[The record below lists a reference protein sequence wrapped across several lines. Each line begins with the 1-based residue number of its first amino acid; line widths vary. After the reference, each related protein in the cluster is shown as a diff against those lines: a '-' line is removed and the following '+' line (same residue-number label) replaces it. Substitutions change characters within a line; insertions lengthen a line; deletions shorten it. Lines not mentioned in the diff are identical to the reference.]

1 MTDPRLENH
10 AVGIELQIVEL
21 VEQRER
27 ALVQERH
34 EDVARIQREIDALQQ
49 EMTLTAEVIAGAP
62 VNPEVNAE
70 LDAVLPERSDD
81 DDEIDGGLSPIP

>member
-27 ALVQERH
+27 AIVQERH

-49 EMTLTAEVIAGAP
+49 EMTLTAEVIAGGGD
-62 VNPEVNAE
+62 VNAE
-70 LDAVLPERSDD
+70 LDAKLPEPSAEGDND
-81 DDEIDGGLSPIP
+81 VGLDPIP

>member
-27 ALVQERH
+27 ATVQERP

-49 EMTLTAEVIAGAP
+49 EMTLTAEVIAGGA
-62 VNPEVNAE
+62 EVDAE
-70 LDAVLPERSDD
+70 LDAKLPEPSPEGESDV
-81 DDEIDGGLSPIP
+81 GLDPIP

>member
-27 ALVQERH
+27 AIVQERH

-49 EMTLTAEVIAGAP
+49 EMTLTAEVIAGGG
-62 VNPEVNAE
+62 EVDAE
-70 LDAVLPERSDD
+70 LDAKLPEPSAEGDND
-81 DDEIDGGLSPIP
+81 VGLDPIP

>member
-10 AVGIELQIVEL
+10 ALGIELQIVEL

-27 ALVQERH
+27 ATVQERP

-49 EMTLTAEVIAGAP
+49 EMTLTAEVIAGGG
-62 VNPEVNAE
+62 EVDDE
-70 LDAVLPERSDD
+70 LDAKLPEPSPEGESDV
-81 DDEIDGGLSPIP
+81 GLDPIP

>member
-10 AVGIELQIVEL
+10 ALGIELQIVEL

-27 ALVQERH
+27 AIVQERH

-49 EMTLTAEVIAGAP
+49 EMTLTAEVIAGGAD
-62 VNPEVNAE
+62 VNAE
-70 LDAVLPERSDD
+70 LDAKLPEPSPEGDND
-81 DDEIDGGLSPIP
+81 VGLDPIP

>member
-27 ALVQERH
+27 AIVQERH

-49 EMTLTAEVIAGAP
+49 EMTLTAEVIAGGG
-62 VNPEVNAE
+62 EVDAE
-70 LDAVLPERSDD
+70 LDAKLPEPSPEGESDV
-81 DDEIDGGLSPIP
+81 GLDPIP

>member
-27 ALVQERH
+27 ATVQERP

-49 EMTLTAEVIAGAP
+49 EMTLTAEVIAGGG
-62 VNPEVNAE
+62 EVDAE
-70 LDAVLPERSDD
+70 LDAKLPEPSAEGDND
-81 DDEIDGGLSPIP
+81 VGLDPIP